1 MVVENKL
8 APSILSIDF
17 GHMEREL
24 KKAEK
29 AGAKMIHVDVMD
41 GDFVPNISF
50 GTPIMR
56 YVREALPDAIID
68 VHMMVRNPVR
78 YLDDFVKAG
87 ANNFTIH
94 YEAIRQEHVD
104 LVKDVRENLRRVRNA
119 GVKCGLS
126 IKPATP
132 VSVVKDLIDDLDM
145 VLVMSVQPGFGG
157 QKFIPETYERIAA
170 IRAMAN
176 EAGKNLDIEVDGGIT
191 LENVKTVL
199 DSGANVIVAGSAVFK
214 GDVENNV
221 KNFLEIMS

>member
-87 ANNFTIH
+87 ANYFTIH

-170 IRAMAN
+170 IRAMAD

>member
-94 YEAIRQEHVD
+94 YVSHVD
-104 LVKDVRENLRRVRNA
+104 YRINHILH
-119 GVKCGLS
+119 
-126 IKPATP
+126 
-132 VSVVKDLIDDLDM
+132 
-145 VLVMSVQPGFGG
+145 GF
-157 QKFIPETYERIAA
+157 
-170 IRAMAN
+170 IRF
-176 EAGKNLDIEVDGGIT
+176 
-191 LENVKTVL
+191 
-199 DSGANVIVAGSAVFK
+199 NVINKALI
-214 GDVENNV
+214 N
-221 KNFLEIMS
+221 L